1 MRNIKINWNGK
12 EGKSDRGLRKNM
24 YLISNDQTLE
34 EAYENKD
41 RPEKMVPENYP
52 QEKYQIL

>member
-1 MRNIKINWNGK
+1 
-12 EGKSDRGLRKNM
+12 M

-34 EAYENKD
+34 ETYENKD
-41 RPEKMVPENYP
+41 RSEKMVPDNYP